1 MAVCYIQKVVSKKNN
16 KTYYLLVCE
25 CSNQRVFSKF
35 IKYTEISYYNS
46 LGIELI

>member
-1 MAVCYIQKVVSKKNN
+1 MSVCYIQKVVSKKNN

-25 CSNQRVFSKF
+25 CSNHKIFSKF
-35 IKYTEISYYNS
+35 VKFTEIAYYNS